1 MVKVPS
7 FLLKKLYSKG
17 SLKNIDD
24 GFQFEIKN
32 VLADATII
40 SPLVVSVDGKNV
52 DTQNIIVKLGD
63 NELKSSEISIEKPVQ
78 FKVKTVVTIIVKG
91 EKLSEGEH
99 KIHIESKTK
108 EYGPISFDIK
118 DSVH

>member
-17 SLKNIDD
+17 SLKNLDD
-24 GFQFEIKN
+24 GFQFQIKN

-40 SPLVVSVDGKNV
+40 SPLTLSVDGKEI
-52 DTQNIIVKLGD
+52 DPQSIIIKTD
-63 NELKSSEISIEKPVQ
+63 NEEMNSSEISAEKPIQ
-78 FKVKTVVTIIVKG
+78 FKVKTTVTIIVKG
-91 EKLSEGEH
+91 DKLGEGEH